1 MERNTLPCRWTR
13 SRLPLLAGGD
23 LLGFERRRVERHL
36 VGCPECRRQLASMQ
50 AALDVLRMAATC
62 DPAPSSPAASIWPEL
77 SRQIRESRRP
87 RRTVW
92 PRLLAWPGAALAAS
106 LLLTLGGVT
115 LFRRHDPGPTAVV
128 TKPQRPKTQALVVQT
143 DRADEPDQTDGL
155 ERPRR
160 VPFEPPVVQDTH

>member
-1 MERNTLPCRWTR
+1 MERNALPCRWTR

-23 LLGFERRRVERHL
+23 LLGFERRRAERHL
-36 VGCPECRRQLASMQ
+36 VGCPECRRHLAALQ
-50 AALDVLRMAATC
+50 AALGVLRTAATC
-62 DPAPSSPAASIWPEL
+62 EPAPLSSAPSLWPEL

-87 RRTVW
+87 KRAAW

-115 LFRRHDPGPTAVV
+115 LFRHHEPKPSVV
-128 TKPQRPKTQALVVQT
+128 TAPARPKIQALVVQSDPADEP
-143 DRADEPDQTDGL
+143 DRADEL

-160 VPFEPPVVQDTH
+160 VPVEPPVVQDTH

>member
-1 MERNTLPCRWTR
+1 MERNILSCRWTR

-23 LLGFERRRVERHL
+23 LIGPERRRAERHL
-36 VGCPECRRQLASMQ
+36 VGCPECRRQLASTQ
-50 AALDVLRMAATC
+50 AALDALRTAATC
-62 DPAPSSPAASIWPEL
+62 DPAPPTPSLWPEL

-87 RRTVW
+87 ERTAW

-115 LFRRHDPGPTAVV
+115 LFRRHDPGPTVAV

-143 DRADEPDQTDGL
+143 DRADEPDQADGL
-155 ERPRR
+155 DRPRR
-160 VPFEPPVVQDTH
+160 APLEPPVVQDTH